1 MAAVSAARFTT
12 PRRGLPPPLGD
23 APGTGAFGSPTFRA
37 GRVVALTDHSASATN
52 AAWRAALVARDLGL
66 PLHVVGLCSGG
77 ADRRAAQ
84 LLLDQLT
91 CELKRTLQVVA
102 RASVVHAAGLAA
114 VAEAARG
121 ASLLVVDA
129 MHGRRWRNWLLGSLA
144 QRLARRCRTP
154 ILAVRRPAV
163 ASYRRVT
170 VSVDLESAA
179 SGLISATRALSRDHR
194 MQVLHVLQARDEA
207 RTLLAG
213 VPLHVVRSQ
222 CEQATGA
229 ARRKL
234 AALIAEAGACHESAV
249 PVTVFGDVAAAVL
262 EHERRSR
269 VQLLVL
275 GHRHRGAL
283 ADMVLGG
290 VVRWLLPATQADVL
304 LVPLPPGN
312 GAARTGSLT
321 RAHPS

>member
-1 MAAVSAARFTT
+1 MAAVSSAWFTT
-12 PRRGLPPPLGD
+12 SRRGLPPPLGPD
-23 APGTGAFGSPTFRA
+23 FRAFGSPTFRA

-66 PLHVVGLCSGG
+66 PLHVVGLCSAG
-77 ADRRAAQ
+77 ADRRASQ

-102 RASVVHAAGLAA
+102 RASLVHASGLAA

-129 MHGRRWRNWLLGSLA
+129 LHGGRLRNWLLGSLA

-154 ILAVRRPAV
+154 VLAVRRPAV

-170 VSVDLESAA
+170 VSVDLQSAA
-179 SGLISATRALSRDHR
+179 SGLIAAARALSRDHR
-194 MQVLHVLQARDEA
+194 MQVLHVLQGRDRA

-213 VPLHVVRSQ
+213 VPLDVVRSQ
-222 CEQATGA
+222 REQATGA
-229 ARRKL
+229 ARQKL
-234 AALIAEAGACHESAV
+234 AGLIAQAGACDDAAE
-249 PVTVFGDVAAAVL
+249 PVTVFGHVAVAVL

-269 VQLLVL
+269 AQLLVL
-275 GHRHRGAL
+275 GHPHRGAL
-283 ADMVLGG
+283 VDLVLGG
-290 VVRWLLPATQADVL
+290 VVLWLLPATQADVL
-304 LVPLPPGN
+304 LVPLPAGN
-312 GAARTGSLT
+312 GAARPGALP